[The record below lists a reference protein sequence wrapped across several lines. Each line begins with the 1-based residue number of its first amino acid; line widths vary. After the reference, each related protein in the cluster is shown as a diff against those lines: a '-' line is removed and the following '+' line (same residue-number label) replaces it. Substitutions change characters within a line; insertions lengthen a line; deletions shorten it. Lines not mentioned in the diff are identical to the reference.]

1 MLCTLPTLSL
11 SLALSLPPLT
21 TAWLMFAY
29 GISSLT
35 PKSGIVLEICF
46 HVARNFA
53 LGTFNGLIKFTNL

>member
-1 MLCTLPTLSL
+1 MYTPPSL
-11 SLALSLPPLT
+11 SLALSPPLT
-21 TAWLMFAY
+21 TARLMFAY